1 MRKLLKS
8 LTGVVLILMII
19 GVCASYWFSQRYNG
33 KPLAFS
39 TLPLRIKIEKGQGIR
54 SLANTLATNGV
65 KISAVELEVA
75 ARARGDQAKIKSGVY
90 EFKTAVNIEQLLDK
104 VISGETLQ
112 FEVRL
117 VEGWTFK
124 QYRESLAKS
133 ADLKQDTVALSDAQ
147 IMKAIGAPES
157 KPEGLFFPDTY
168 MFPLGSSDLDVYKR
182 AYKEQQNRLTKIWA
196 SRPADSP
203 LKTPYE
209 ALTLASIV
217 EKETGREEDRDKVAA
232 VFLNRLKIGM
242 MLQSDPTTIY
252 GLGGDFDGN
261 LRRKDL
267 KADTPFNTYTRNG
280 LTPTPISM
288 PGANS
293 LKAIMNPANIAALY
307 FVARGDGT
315 SEFSDDLG
323 AHNRA
328 VNKFQ
333 RGGGVA
339 KSATKS
345 AAQ

>member
-1 MRKLLKS
+1 ML
-8 LTGVVLILMII
+8 
-19 GVCASYWFSQRYNG
+19 F
-33 KPLAFS
+33 
-39 TLPLRIKIEKGQGIR
+39 R
-54 SLANTLATNGV
+54 S
-65 KISAVELEVA
+65 
-75 ARARGDQAKIKSGVY
+75 
-90 EFKTAVNIEQLLDK
+90 
-104 VISGETLQ
+104 
-112 FEVRL
+112 
-117 VEGWTFK
+117 
-124 QYRESLAKS
+124 
-133 ADLKQDTVALSDAQ
+133 LKQDTAALSDAQ
-147 IMKAIGAPES
+147 ILKAIGATES

-168 MFPLGSSDLDVYKR
+168 MFPLGASDLDVYKR
-182 AYKEQQNRLTKIWA
+182 AYKEQQSRLAKIWV

-252 GLGGDFDGN
+252 GMGDDFDGN

-267 KADTPFNTYTRNG
+267 KTDTPFNTYTRNG

-293 LKAIMNPANIAALY
+293 LKAIMNPANISALY

-315 SEFSDDLG
+315 SEFSDDLA

-328 VNKFQ
+328 VNKYQ
-333 RGGGVA
+333 RSGKPA
-339 KSATKS
+339 K
-345 AAQ
+345 AAEQ